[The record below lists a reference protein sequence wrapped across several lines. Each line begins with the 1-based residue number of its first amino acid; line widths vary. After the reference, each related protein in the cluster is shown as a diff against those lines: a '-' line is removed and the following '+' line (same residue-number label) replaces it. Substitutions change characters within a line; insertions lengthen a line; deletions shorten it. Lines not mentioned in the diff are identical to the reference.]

1 MKEDSALKAFAL
13 VSGFAF
19 MMIVIIG
26 FCIFLG
32 IKLDAYFSVS
42 PLFTIVLSVVGIFAG
57 LFNLIRRVS
66 KLEDKNEKK

>member
-26 FCIFLG
+26 GLLYLG
-32 IKLDAYFSVS
+32 IKLDTYFGLS
-42 PLFTIVLSVVGIFAG
+42 PLFTILLTIFGIFAG
-57 LFNLIRRVS
+57 LFNLIRKVS
-66 KLEDKNEKK
+66 KLEERHEKK